1 VLTATTSRLSR
12 NAAWSFSGQIARIGL
27 QGAYFVIVARVLGVD
42 GFGAFSG
49 VMALVALASPY
60 ASLGALNL
68 LVKHVSTGSNSAVV
82 QFSNGVLVTFV
93 VGGAFIV
100 LLVLAAPA
108 VAPASVLAGTIA
120 MIATA
125 DIIAGNLILI
135 AGSLGQA
142 RERLMSTALYPILL
156 NTGRLL
162 GLIVVVELVDDADLT
177 AVASSYVVSSI
188 LVMGAVIGTIFKRLG
203 GFRADFATFAAQWRE
218 GLLFAASI
226 SAQNVYND
234 IDKTMLARLDT
245 LRAAGIY
252 AAAYRILD
260 FTFVPMRAALAAAYP
275 RFFKSGTNG
284 LRSALRLSKKMA
296 LPGIAYAVV
305 VAGVLLLGSKAIPV
319 VLGAE
324 YSESVGAVQMLAALP
339 LLRWTHTLAADS
351 LTGAGYQGVRTACQ
365 IGVALIN
372 VGLNFWLITDFS
384 WIGAVLSTLICDGL
398 LAVMLWGVVA
408 AAVRSEKTLEGERRS
423 DSPAEPS
430 AGTVTRL

>member
-1 VLTATTSRLSR
+1 VVTVKTSRLSR
-12 NAAWSFSGQIARIGL
+12 NAAWSFSGQIARVGL

-42 GFGAFSG
+42 GFGAFAG
-49 VMALVALASPY
+49 VVALVALASPY

-93 VGGAFIV
+93 VGSAFIV

-108 VAPASVLAGTIA
+108 VLPAGVLAGTIA
-120 MIATA
+120 MIAIA
-125 DIIAGNLILI
+125 DIVAGNLILL

-142 RERLMSTALYPILL
+142 RERLMSTAVYPILL
-156 NTGRLL
+156 SASRLL
-162 GLIVVVELVDDADLT
+162 GLIIVIALVDDAGLT
-177 AVASSYVVSSI
+177 AVAASYLASSI
-188 LVMGAVIGTIFKRLG
+188 LVSGAVVGTLFHRLG
-203 GFRADFATFAAQWRE
+203 GFRADFATFAAQWKE
-218 GLLFAASI
+218 GLLFAVSI

-245 LRAAGIY
+245 LAAAGIY

-275 RFFKSGTNG
+275 RFFKSGAKG
-284 LRSALRLSKKMA
+284 LGPALRVSKRIA
-296 LPGIAYAVV
+296 LPGIAYAVAV
-305 VAGVLLLGSKAIPV
+305 SGVLLLGSKAIPV

-324 YSESVGAVQMLAALP
+324 YSQSVGAVQMLAALP
-339 LLRWTHTLAADS
+339 LLRWTHYLAADS

-372 VGLNFWLITDFS
+372 VGLNFWLIADYS

-398 LAVMLWGVVA
+398 LAVMLWGVIVV
-408 AAVRSEKTLEGERRS
+408 AVRSEKTLKGERSSGAFS
-423 DSPAEPS
+423 DHRRDPA
-430 AGTVTRL
+430 TRH